1 MRHFSE
7 VYRHLRRKNW
17 RQYALLAG
25 CTFFSVLLITAYAC
39 MMRSPTVLTILPE
52 GGDSRKQVMM
62 VFVLAVLGC
71 AVFTTYA
78 SGLFFRQKSREIGT
92 FLALGAT
99 RHQLKTELSKEL
111 ALLSLGSCAAGA
123 LLGVPLSWGIWQIF
137 RTMIVD
143 TEEMVLRFDA
153 QAYLFALAFSVFV
166 ILMLFLMGW
175 RSIRRTNIIDI
186 VQESHKSE
194 PIRAVPRWY
203 GPVGVLLIA
212 LGGFLGYFMSSFF
225 VKVLHWYAP
234 SVVDALFYLPA
245 LIGLYILLLHTVVN
259 GWGGKK
265 KQYRDLI
272 STSMMKFQGRQTVRN
287 MLVMTVLLAGAYF
300 ASFYAPMMLSSS
312 GTSVA
317 SRPYDYLYHYRCDQ
331 DMIGQN
337 DVAQLAQK
345 HNVDITTWVTATGSI
360 LGTDGMEHIETESS
374 IGVTYTEEY
383 RELLQS
389 ATFLPERAYNAI
401 TSQKIDLAPGTC
413 ANVLDDDGGSSYLS
427 GGDVTHLTNMVTGK
441 TLDVTPAEPLSYTML
456 LGCYVLDDR
465 DYEAI
470 SAGLTG
476 QWQEDYVLF
485 NVTDVEASF
494 PFAKALFYD
503 IVDHSGPEVEVFDAW
518 DPVARQIAIE
528 ETGSYFCDPESLEES
543 GTSSIDYD
551 KPDSTEFRTSW
562 KYMPQFKIL
571 DETELVKTMAV
582 FLMLFIFIAIVCF
595 AAVIVISFTR
605 CMTIGMTNARVYD
618 DLRHLGAPRSYLYRS
633 VKGQVSRVFRVPILV
648 GTILIYAFYT
658 LIMYSNGEPMGIT
671 PSEASGMIT
680 CLGVIAVVSLLL
692 YLVYRLTLKKVCSV
706 TIDSKTAFPH

>member
-401 TSQKIDLAPGTC
+401 TGQKIDLAPGTC

-503 IVDHSGPEVEVFDAW
+503 IVDHSGPEVEVVDAW

-706 TIDSKTAFPH
+706 TIDSKTASPH

>member
-212 LGGFLGYFMSSFF
+212 LGGFLGYFMPSFF
-225 VKVLHWYAP
+225 AKVLHWYAP

-401 TSQKIDLAPGTC
+401 TGQKIDLAPGTC

-503 IVDHSGPEVEVFDAW
+503 IVDHSGPEVEVLDAW

-528 ETGSYFCDPESLEES
+528 ETGSYLCDPESLEES

>member
-401 TSQKIDLAPGTC
+401 TGQKIDLAPGTC

-503 IVDHSGPEVEVFDAW
+503 IVDHSGPEVEVLDAW